1 MATEMTLKPGWLKV
15 DMKRA
20 SERVE
25 KWSRDECSKSTG
37 TIYSSTSKNTKDMGK
52 TTNDHPATVTKDKH
66 R

>member
-25 KWSRDECSKSTG
+25 IGSREVCSKSTG
-37 TIYSSTSKNTKDMGK
+37 TYSSTSKNTKDMGK